1 MVFCYTNYMK
11 NFLSFLF
18 VFFVVAGIVSVS
30 FYGENLMTRFSV
42 SLPIA
47 LSFFSLISF
56 LFAYAYWRTLRDN
69 ENIKNEFITIVT
81 HKFRTP
87 LTSVK
92 WTIEALKKNIT
103 FEEKQNS
110 VNELTRASENL
121 LEMVDLLVN
130 FTKFDK
136 GSEYAY
142 KAVSFRDIVEKTLV
156 KYSDF
161 LKQKKVHF
169 IMEPVSGL
177 PLIVIDESKIQF
189 VIDVVFDNAIRYTPE
204 GGTVHVRIADAKKF
218 LVFSIEDSGIGI
230 RSRDRSKVS
239 KRFFRT
245 EKARTMHTEGLGMG
259 LYIAKKIIKRHKG
272 TLSVAS
278 KGENK
283 GTVISI
289 EIPKH

>member
-1 MVFCYTNYMK
+1 MK

-18 VFFVVAGIVSVS
+18 VFFVVVGLIFVS
-30 FYGENLMTRFSV
+30 FYGENLMTRFAV
-42 SLPIA
+42 SLPVA
-47 LSFFSLISF
+47 FSFFSLISF
-56 LFAYAYWRTLRDN
+56 LFAYVYWRTLRDN

-142 KAVSFRDIVEKTLV
+142 KAVSFRDMVEKTLV

-177 PLIVIDESKIQF
+177 PLIVIDEAKIQF

>member
-1 MVFCYTNYMK
+1 MK

-18 VFFVVAGIVSVS
+18 VFIVVAGIVCVS
-30 FYGENLMTRFSV
+30 FYGEIIMTHFSV
-42 SLPIA
+42 SFHIA
-47 LSFFSLISF
+47 ISFLFLVSF
-56 LFAYAYWRTLRDN
+56 LFAYFYWRTLRDN

-92 WTIEALKKNIT
+92 WTIESLKKNIT
-103 FEEKQNS
+103 LEEKQNS
-110 VNELTRASENL
+110 INELTRASENL
-121 LEMVDLLVN
+121 LEMVDMLVN

-177 PLIVIDESKIQF
+177 PLIIIDESKIQF

-204 GGTVHVRIADAKKF
+204 GGTVHVRIIDTKKF
-218 LVFSIEDSGIGI
+218 LVFSIEDTGIGM
-230 RSRDRSKVS
+230 RSRDRHKVS

-272 TLSVAS
+272 TLSVTS

-283 GTVISI
+283 GTTVSI

>member
-1 MVFCYTNYMK
+1 MK

-18 VFFVVAGIVSVS
+18 VFLVVAGLISVS
-30 FYGENLMTRFSV
+30 FYGENLMTRFAV

-47 LSFFSLISF
+47 FSFFSLISF
-56 LFAYAYWRTLRDN
+56 LFAYVYWRTLRDN

-177 PLIVIDESKIQF
+177 PLIVIDEAKIQF

>member
-1 MVFCYTNYMK
+1 MK

-18 VFFVVAGIVSVS
+18 VFFVVAGLISVS
-30 FYGENLMTRFSV
+30 FYGENLMTRFAV
-42 SLPIA
+42 SLPVA
-47 LSFFSLISF
+47 FSFFSLISF
-56 LFAYAYWRTLRDN
+56 LFAYVYWRTLRDN

-177 PLIVIDESKIQF
+177 PLIVIDEAKIQF